1 MGLKLSQRLKRAVNR
16 ALLDRDRFE
25 MEAVDALLS
34 PIATPRKRRTTT
46 RSRRKADGAGRYA
59 RRRRPRPSPSHS
71 ASGSCAARRG
81 VSRSAPA
88 QSGTRSDFVLQFGQ

>member
-34 PIATPRKRRTTT
+34 PIAPPRKRRTT
-46 RSRRKADGAGRYA
+46 RSRRKGDGGRYA
-59 RRRRPRPSPSHS
+59 RRTRPRART
-71 ASGSCAARRG
+71 ASSELDARKKSGRYATDVRG
-81 VSRSAPA
+81 GGIHRS
-88 QSGTRSDFVLQFGQ
+88 